1 MNCVYVKEME
11 SDCSVLS
18 GDAVAAQYVALT
30 ERQKRVV
37 EVNATCRSIGL
48 DSQKIGSDAMRADKK
63 WEIATTG
70 ANKVVSIVNVIVLQS
85 TKKRRV
91 RQSCITP
98 AESQNAGKK
107 HL

>member
-1 MNCVYVKEME
+1 VYVKEME

-18 GDAVAAQYVALT
+18 GDAVAAQYVAST

-37 EVNATCRSIGL
+37 EVDATCRSIGL
-48 DSQKIGSDAMRADKK
+48 DSQKIGSDATRADKK

-70 ANKVVSIVNVIVLQS
+70 ANKVSIANIVVLQS